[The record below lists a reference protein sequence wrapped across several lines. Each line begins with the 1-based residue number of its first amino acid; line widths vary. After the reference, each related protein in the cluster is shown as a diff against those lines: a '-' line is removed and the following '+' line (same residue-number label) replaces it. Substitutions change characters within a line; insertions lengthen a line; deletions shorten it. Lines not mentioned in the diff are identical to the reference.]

1 MKIPFILLFAFMA
14 SFLFADDNSNNPSL
28 YEESPRVL
36 YKPSPIYPKEA
47 LQQQL
52 SGMVYVQVLVNTKN
66 GRVKKA
72 EIIRSNNAVFN
83 NSALEAARKIIFEPF
98 YNAVNTTNVYL
109 GIGYTFEIKDEPI
122 NTLHFGIIFP
132 YKKVE
137 KIIEAYEV
145 YSPPVLHHIGKY
157 TLPEEYKALD
167 YIPPVVVSVL
177 VGEDGKPIE
186 AKIRVE
192 GIKEIHDDLLDT
204 AMRSTFKPAQKDGK
218 AVEAWYDIVFDFN
231 K

>member
-14 SFLFADDNSNNPSL
+14 SFLFADENSNNPSL

-47 LQQQL
+47 LQQEL
-52 SGMVYVQVLVNTKN
+52 SARVIVKVLFNGKN
-66 GRVKKA
+66 GRIVTA
-72 EIIRSNNAVFN
+72 EIIKSDNDLFN
-83 NSALEAARKIIFEPF
+83 KSALDAAYKILFNQCHQYIFESDPDSIF
-98 YNAVNTTNVYL
+98 DHFSVALSYSFKYDQSTSYIDVL
-109 GIGYTFEIKDEPI
+109 PEI
-122 NTLHFGIIFP
+122 LHR
-132 YKKVE
+132 
-137 KIIEAYEV
+137 
-145 YSPPVLHHIGKY
+145 GKY
-157 TLPEEYKALD
+157 TLPEEYKKLD

-186 AKIRVE
+186 AKLRVE
-192 GIKEIHDDLLDT
+192 GIKNMHDDLLDA